1 MKKLLTEKRK
11 RNILVFLIL
20 WLLLAIVFVVPLSVA
35 YTDSLSPKGGLQL
48 DSFKSIIVSYI
59 LSLKIRVK
67 AFQELYKSNTTN
79 ALGYY
84 TFFYLMVML
93 ILILKSKGDK
103 GDYHDIEH
111 GSSDWCEDG
120 EQYKVL
126 SKNSGI
132 ILAQKNYLPIDK
144 PGNVN
149 VLIVGRIWCW

>member
-1 MKKLLTEKRK
+1 MKKLLTEKK
-11 RNILVFLIL
+11 KKTILVFLIL
-20 WLLLAIVFVVPLSVA
+20 WLLLAIVFIIPLSVG
-35 YTDSLSPKGGLQL
+35 YMDSLDSKGELNTDSFMSTSGQ
-48 DSFKSIIVSYI
+48 YI
-59 LSLKIRVK
+59 LNITTRIK
-67 AFQELYKSNTTN
+67 AFQGKYKSNTTS

-84 TFFYLMVML
+84 TFFYAGIML
-93 ILILKSKGDK
+93 ILFLKSKDD

-111 GSSDWCEDG
+111 GSSDWCEGG

-132 ILAQKNYLPIDK
+132 ILAQKNYLPVDK

>member
-79 ALGYY
+79 ALDTFKFLSAFA
-84 TFFYLMVML
+84 TFF
-93 ILILKSKGDK
+93 
-103 GDYHDIEH
+103 
-111 GSSDWCEDG
+111 
-120 EQYKVL
+120 
-126 SKNSGI
+126 
-132 ILAQKNYLPIDK
+132 
-144 PGNVN
+144 
-149 VLIVGRIWCW
+149 VLISSNVSESTTMNLFSSTLEVRADFRAALFSFLFILNE

>member
-79 ALGYY
+79 ALD
-84 TFFYLMVML
+84 TSKLLRMFAKFFVFASSKL
-93 ILILKSKGDK
+93 I
-103 GDYHDIEH
+103 
-111 GSSDWCEDG
+111 SSITINLFSSTLDVSADFRAALFSFL
-120 EQYKVL
+120 L
-126 SKNSGI
+126 SFME
-132 ILAQKNYLPIDK
+132 
-144 PGNVN
+144 
-149 VLIVGRIWCW
+149 

>member
-11 RNILVFLIL
+11 KSIIVYLIL

-35 YTDSLSPKGGLQL
+35 YVDSLDFSGSM
-48 DSFKSIIVSYI
+48 DMESFKSIAVEYMLNIGTRI
-59 LSLKIRVK
+59 K
-67 AFQELYKSNTTN
+67 AFQANYKSTTVN
-79 ALGYY
+79 AIGYY
-84 TFFYLMVML
+84 TFFYLCA
-93 ILILKSKGDK
+93 ILILVLKSKDEGS
-103 GDYHDIEH
+103 YHDIEH
-111 GSSDWCEDG
+111 GSSDWCEGG

-132 ILAQKNYLPIDK
+132 ILAEKNYLPINK